1 MAYVVIETECH
12 EDMNKSVLHRRLTL
26 LSYMYEKDV
35 QKEWI
40 NFSRSH
46 GVLVVEIEPLFWI
59 PFQIFGY
66 IIELPDVFIW

>member
-35 QKEWI
+35 QKE
-40 NFSRSH
+40 
-46 GVLVVEIEPLFWI
+46 
-59 PFQIFGY
+59 
-66 IIELPDVFIW
+66 